1 MPSVVMNMQI
11 TSEENEMEARA
22 FSYYMHDGP
31 TGFTIELAGTLDL
44 KCAKTVEQDWPSD
57 DAVVGKGER
66 LLDLTFVTQ
75 IDPEERRLLRH
86 WLENVP
92 NIDFDHPVRLA
103 LRSHNGRR
111 RIYIDARGLWMPAR
125 LTSVKSVEDVCRGEA
140 A

>member
-1 MPSVVMNMQI
+1 MNMQI
-11 TSEENEMEARA
+11 TSEENKMEARA

-31 TGFTIELAGTLDL
+31 TGFTIELAGTLDP
-44 KCAKTVEQDWPSD
+44 KGAKKVEQDWPSD
-57 DAVVGKGER
+57 GAVVGKKER

-92 NIDFDHPVRLA
+92 NIDFNQPVLLA
-103 LRSHNGRR
+103 LRSQNGRHR
-111 RIYIDARGLWMPAR
+111 VYIDARGLWMPAR
-125 LTSVKSVEDVCRGEA
+125 LTSLKSVENVCRGEA

>member
-1 MPSVVMNMQI
+1 MQI

-31 TGFTIELAGTLDL
+31 TGFTIELAGTLDP
-44 KCAKTVEQDWPSD
+44 KCAKTVEQDWPSH

-111 RIYIDARGLWMPAR
+111 RIYIDARGSWMPAR

>member
-1 MPSVVMNMQI
+1 
-11 TSEENEMEARA
+11 MEARA

-31 TGFTIELAGTLDL
+31 TGFTIELAGTLDP
-44 KCAKTVEQDWPSD
+44 KGAKTVEQDWPSD
-57 DAVVGKGER
+57 DAVVGKTQR

-92 NIDFDHPVRLA
+92 NIDFNHPVRLE
-103 LRSHNGRR
+103 LRSHNARCR
-111 RIYIDARGLWMPAR
+111 VYIDARGLWMPAR
-125 LTSVKSVEDVCRGEA
+125 LTSVKSVEDVRRGEA

>member
-1 MPSVVMNMQI
+1 M
-11 TSEENEMEARA
+11 EERA

-31 TGFTIELAGTLDL
+31 TGFAIELAGTLDP
-44 KCAKTVEQDWPSD
+44 KGAKTVGQDWPSD
-57 DAVVGKGER
+57 DAVVGKTQR

-92 NIDFDHPVRLA
+92 NIDFNHPVRLA